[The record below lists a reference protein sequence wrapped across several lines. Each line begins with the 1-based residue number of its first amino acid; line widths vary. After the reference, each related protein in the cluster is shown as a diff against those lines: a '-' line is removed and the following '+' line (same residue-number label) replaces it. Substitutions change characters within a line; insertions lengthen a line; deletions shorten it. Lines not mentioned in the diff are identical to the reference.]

1 MSRPAGDR
9 FVQRLAGKS
18 GSNEIEIANYF
29 VSIGYVFEYL
39 NVGAPGV
46 EESHDGPIGGTIER
60 PGEYTAVAFAQV

>member
-39 NVGAPGV
+39 NIRTSGV
-46 EESHDGPIGGTIER
+46 AVESHDAPRGGTIER
-60 PGEYTAVAFAQV
+60 PERL